1 MVEFPKDITVQK
13 IKRVAEAAGFKMLKL
28 RALKHAVLATGF
40 MRIVEPTRGVVIS
53 AGSFKGQREYSARVV
68 AERGLVIET
77 RLNGFSDSREL
88 DPPRRSLVMQ
98 PGDLL
103 ISGKRRPS
111 VWDVHAEAQGH
122 FESVSV
128 SYTPDFLH
136 QLAEDSPEISAWAL
150 HHVSENGQDVI
161 AQTVGLTSLA
171 QQIMR
176 CVHNRSANSKLLLQ
190 SLALQLLALA
200 WTCCQ
205 KPDRDATVEKGYNDV
220 IAFAIDEIER
230 NPHASLTVK
239 AMASACRMSESSL
252 KLRFKQATGQ
262 SMGGFI
268 IQTRMRKAAEMLNR
282 GVPVKTAS
290 QTLGYSS
297 AEAFSKAVKT
307 YFGRSPRSL

>member
-13 IKRVAEAAGFKMLKL
+13 IKRLAEATGMQMIKL
-28 RALKHAVLATGF
+28 RSLTHSILAIGF
-40 MRIVEPTRGVVIS
+40 MKILEPVRGVQIS

-68 AERGLVIET
+68 AETGLVIEI
-77 RLNGFSDSREL
+77 RLSGNSDSQEVNLPERTTVMRPGNL
-88 DPPRRSLVMQ
+88 LV
-98 PGDLL
+98 
-103 ISGKRRPS
+103 SGKSSHS
-111 VWDVHAEAQGH
+111 VWEVHAEAQGL
-122 FESVSV
+122 FEAVSV
-128 SYTPDFLH
+128 RYTPDYLSE
-136 QLAEDSPEISAWAL
+136 LAAHSPEISAWAL
-150 HHVSENGQDVI
+150 DYVEQNGHQVVQ
-161 AQTVGLTSLA
+161 QTVELSSLG
-171 QQIMR
+171 QQLLQ
-176 CVHNRSANSKLLLQ
+176 CANKRGPNTNLLLQ
-190 SLALQLLALA
+190 SQALQLLALC
-200 WTCCQ
+200 WNHVQ
-205 KPDRDATVEKGYNDV
+205 SGDADAAPALDDADV

-268 IQTRMRKAAEMLNR
+268 FQTRMRKAAEMLNR